1 MEETI
6 TLQDIFKTL
15 KKRLSLII
23 ILTIIALAISAVVSY
38 FVITPIYQSST
49 QILIN
54 QEKTEVNTFSSQDI
68 ETNLQLINTYNVIIK
83 SPAILSLVID
93 ELDLN
98 TTPAALT
105 NKITVNNAEDSQ
117 VVNITVQDPDPQRAV
132 DIANKTAQVFQAQIK
147 TLMQVDNVSVLTP
160 AVLGDNPSP
169 VKPDPMLNMA
179 IAAVIGLMLGVG
191 LAFLLEYLDTTVK
204 TEEDIEELL
213 NLPVL
218 GLISNISEKDLQDTK
233 LEVIDRRKRLWNAN

>member
-160 AVLGDNPSP
+160 AVLGGNPSP

-233 LEVIDRRKRLWNAN
+233 LEVIDRRKRL

>member
-179 IAAVIGLMLGVG
+179 IAVVIGLMLGVG

-233 LEVIDRRKRLWNAN
+233 LEVIDRRKRL

>member
-1 MEETI
+1 MKETI
-6 TLQDIFKTL
+6 TIQDIFKTI
-15 KKRLSLII
+15 KKRLSLIV
-23 ILTIIALAISAVVSY
+23 ILTIIALAISAIVSY
-38 FVITPIYQSST
+38 FVLTPIYQSST
-49 QILIN
+49 QILVS
-54 QEKTEVNTFSSQDI
+54 QEKTEVNSFSSQDI
-68 ETNLQLINTYNVIIK
+68 QTNLQLINTYNVIIK

-98 TTPAALT
+98 TTAAALT
-105 NKITVNNAEDSQ
+105 NKITVSNAEDSQ

-132 DIANKTAQVFQAQIK
+132 DIANKTAEVFQTQIK
-147 TLMQVDNVSVLTP
+147 TLMQVNNVSVLTP
-160 AVLGDNPSP
+160 AILGDNPSP

-204 TEEDIEELL
+204 TEEDIEEIL

-218 GLISNISEKDLQDTK
+218 GLISNITEKDLQGSQ
-233 LEVIDRRKRLWNAN
+233 LEVIDRRKRL

>member
-1 MEETI
+1 MKETI
-6 TLQDIFKTL
+6 TIQDIFKTI
-15 KKRLSLII
+15 KKRLSLIV
-23 ILTIIALAISAVVSY
+23 ILTIIALAISAIVSY
-38 FVITPIYQSST
+38 FVLTPTYQSST
-49 QILIN
+49 QILVS
-54 QEKTEVNTFSSQDI
+54 QEKTEVNSFSSQDI

-98 TTPAALT
+98 TTAAALT
-105 NKITVNNAEDSQ
+105 NKITVSNAEDSQ

-132 DIANKTAQVFQAQIK
+132 DIANKTAEVFQTQIK
-147 TLMQVDNVSVLTP
+147 TLMQVNNVSVLTP

-169 VKPDPMLNMA
+169 VKPDPMLNLA
-179 IAAVIGLMLGVG
+179 IAVVIGMMLGVG

-204 TEEDIEELL
+204 TEEDIEEIL

-218 GLISNISEKDLQDTK
+218 GLISNISEEDLQSTK
-233 LEVIDRRKRLWNAN
+233 LDVIDRRKRL

>member
-233 LEVIDRRKRLWNAN
+233 LEVIDRRKRL

>member
-1 MEETI
+1 MKETI

-233 LEVIDRRKRLWNAN
+233 LEVIDRRKRL

>member
-191 LAFLLEYLDTTVK
+191 FAFLLEYLDTTVK

-233 LEVIDRRKRLWNAN
+233 LEVIDRRKRL

>member
-213 NLPVL
+213 KLPVL

-233 LEVIDRRKRLWNAN
+233 LEVIDRRKRL